1 MDPTERFLCHR
12 LACTL
17 TRSACAERHKT
28 IPKKQGPC
36 ATCPDGAAHARGELP
51 ASTSAAVHTPAPQIP
66 PATTRDQSPPA
77 PPAEERMPKSVAKT
91 YPYRG
96 RNLTLAELA
105 ELAGCKPEAM
115 RMRLRKHPTET
126 AVGMGAAAPAG
137 VRAAPETS
145 VQATPVTRVVD
156 KAAGPVERAE
166 HPLSALLEA
175 AGYRLLNATRVPRG
189 LALIIEAPAP

>member
-51 ASTSAAVHTPAPQIP
+51 TSASAAVHTPAPQIP
-66 PATTRDQSPPA
+66 PATARDQSPPA
-77 PPAEERMPKSVAKT
+77 PPAEERMKSVAKT

-96 RNLTLAELA
+96 RSLTLAELA

-115 RMRLRKHPTET
+115 RMRLRKHPVET
-126 AVGMGAAAPAG
+126 AVGMGAAAPSSKAVALALG
-137 VRAAPETS
+137 PTEDSQGTEPS
-145 VQATPVTRVVD
+145 V
-156 KAAGPVERAE
+156 E
-166 HPLSALLEA
+166 HPASALLEA

-189 LALIIEAPAP
+189 LALIIEVPSP